1 MTTEL
6 DDKRLKRLR
15 ERIYLFLNE
24 FMDSRQ
30 ETDDIALDDMAGAV
44 EVILGAVQSVI
55 SDYDINDQQ
64 LSLVMKTVLAL
75 AEPSERLS
83 TAIDHDSGTEK
94 ERKRLWGQ
102 IDDLIAKQDNPQQVR
117 NYD

>member
-44 EVILGAVQSVI
+44 EVILGA
-55 SDYDINDQQ
+55 DYDINDQQ

>member
-1 MTTEL
+1 MTAEL
-6 DDKRLKRLR
+6 DDTKLKRLR
-15 ERIYLFLNE
+15 DRIYLFLNS

-55 SDYDINDQQ
+55 ADYDINDQQ
-64 LSLVMKTVLAL
+64 LSLVMKTVLVL

-83 TAIDHDSGTEK
+83 TAIEHQTEQQK
-94 ERKRLWGQ
+94 GAYVMMGQ
-102 IDDLIAKQDNPQQVR
+102 IDELIAKQNNESQGHS
-117 NYD
+117 YD